1 MKRIADLRARQIL
14 DSRGN
19 PTLEVD
25 CVLKNGVM
33 GRASVPSG
41 ASTGSFE
48 ALELRDGDESRFLG
62 RGVSSAVRNVNTTIR
77 ERLIGMDASDQ
88 FRVDRALVE
97 LDGTEN
103 KSNLGANA
111 LLGVSLA
118 VCRAAA
124 VSAGIHIYRLL
135 GGVGTRFLPT
145 PLLNIINGGAH
156 SSNNLDIQEYMI
168 VPAGF
173 DRFFDALRAATE
185 VYHTLERLL
194 KDAGR
199 PTTIGDEGGFAPD
212 FESNEEPLELALRA
226 IEQAG
231 YEPGKQVFLALDSAA
246 SEFYRDGK
254 YVLQNG
260 GRRELTAEELTVV
273 YAEWLDRY
281 PIVSIEDG
289 LAEDDWDG
297 WQHLTRELGGRIQLV
312 GDDIFVTSVKRL
324 NRGIAGGV
332 ANSVLVK
339 PNQVGTVSETLDC
352 VKLAADNGYRT
363 VISHRSGE
371 TDDHFISDLATAVN
385 AGQIKTGA
393 PARGERVAKYNRLVR
408 IEEQDRLAYA
418 GMRTLRR

>member
-289 LAEDDWDG
+289 LAEEDWDG

>member
-14 DSRGN
+14 DSRGY

-289 LAEDDWDG
+289 LAEEDWDG